1 MKLKLKILAMILPV
15 VFILDV
21 VTKRWALD
29 ALAGGNQIQLLGGV
43 IPLTLAFNRG
53 AAFGLS
59 IGNDPRWFFIP
70 VTLLAMVL
78 LAVLLVQSEAD
89 DYPRLVSVSLILS
102 GALGNLFDRLRWD
115 RGVVDFIGP
124 VDLGFMDWPIFNV
137 ADSAISCGAVLLG
150 ISFWMEERSRAQAS
164 TTEETAPSA

>member
-1 MKLKLKILAMILPV
+1 M
-15 VFILDV
+15 
-21 VTKRWALD
+21 
-29 ALAGGNQIQLLGGV
+29 
-43 IPLTLAFNRG
+43 
-53 AAFGLS
+53 
-59 IGNDPRWFFIP
+59 
-70 VTLLAMVL
+70 
-78 LAVLLVQSEAD
+78 LLVQSEAD